1 MDVPE
6 ILALKESDVQTLHMG
21 GLNVAVVLVDI
32 TEMDALVGRYLM
44 GVQALRV
51 LGELHVQ
58 ILDPEGINV
67 AVVLSD
73 IKEMDKAV
81 L

>member
-32 TEMDALVGRYLM
+32 
-44 GVQALRV
+44 
-51 LGELHVQ
+51 
-58 ILDPEGINV
+58 
-67 AVVLSD
+67 
-73 IKEMDKAV
+73 KEMDKAV